1 MDTTCIRTG
10 NWRVSELSHP
20 KGCLPMR
27 YRRPEAMT
35 SEDSGDFAPI
45 TEEEQEVLLRVIE
58 VLRKL
63 SYGTILLVVQ
73 DGNVVQ
79 IEVAEKIRL
88 R

>member
-1 MDTTCIRTG
+1 MPGQDE
-10 NWRVSELSHP
+10 S
-20 KGCLPMR
+20 K
-27 YRRPEAMT
+27 
-35 SEDSGDFAPI
+35 DFAPV

-73 DGNVVQ
+73 DGRVVQ
-79 IEVAEKIRL
+79 IETAEKIRL